1 MRKSYAKAGRL
12 RFMPQHTPQNLINHL
27 QTLLIGNEEGHVHGQ
42 ARNTSI
48 RLLYKKASGSAMQTL
63 YNTLQ
68 LTTRD
73 QSDHPIR
80 GVHNQVRQVRTPT
93 LALLV
98 RSSQLPCLFAKR
110 ESLIAL
116 FDCLVR

>member
-1 MRKSYAKAGRL
+1 MQCCDHFTKVLLVGGNHEYYGTSYEKG
-12 RFMPQHTPQNLINHL
+12 
-27 QTLLIGNEEGHVHGQ
+27 
-42 ARNTSI
+42 
-48 RLLYKKASGSAMQTL
+48 
-63 YNTLQ
+63 LQ
-68 LTTRD
+68 LVEEITNDPATKGKVLYLHRMTYD
-73 QSDHPIR
+73 VPNSNITIAGCTLHSHR